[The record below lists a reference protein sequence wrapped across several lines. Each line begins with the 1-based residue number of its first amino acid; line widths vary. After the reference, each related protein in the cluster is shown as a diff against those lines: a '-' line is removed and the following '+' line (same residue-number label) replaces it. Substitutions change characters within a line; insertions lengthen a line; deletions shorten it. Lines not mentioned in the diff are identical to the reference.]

1 MKLSHRIFV
10 LILIAISSSMVTNL
24 LLTQYQQRVLHDDS
38 EKILVSTVI
47 QSLRDALAEDVING
61 NKLRVTNLL
70 RNLRDNDNPIDF
82 LYIST
87 GEPRRIFAHSF
98 RQGFPRYLVKNIN
111 SHLHRTGITLT
122 GRFQTPQGLIY
133 EYCEPL
139 IQGLD
144 MVLHIGVNQSEIEA
158 SLAANKRYILFF
170 SFLVAAL
177 VLIVAYYFSRQI
189 TSPLAR
195 FTEKIENFGTGKDI
209 SFDEASHNIKE
220 INLLESVFKNAFEER
235 KKVMAALQERERDLE
250 VTLNSI
256 GDAVIATD
264 KSGNITRM
272 NPVAMHLTGWKLDQA
287 KGKSLKT
294 IFPIVDASTRKSIEN
309 PIEKVINTGQ
319 TVFLSNHTTLI
330 SKTGIEYQIA
340 DSAAPIR
347 DEQNQ
352 ILGMVLVFND
362 VTEQY
367 KLRQAA
373 EKYKRDLQAIM
384 DHSPAIIYVK
394 GIDGCYTFVSQ
405 EFQQVFQLTPEQV
418 IGKTDFDIFPENSA
432 KQFKENDLVVARTKQ
447 TLKIEESLQFNGVT
461 HTYISV
467 KFPLVD
473 SNGSVYAVC
482 GISTDITDRL
492 QTEEALRRSQ
502 KMEAIGQL
510 TGGIAHDFNNQLGII
525 IGYLDFLEDYTKT
538 NINAH
543 KWVHT
548 ATRATQR
555 CMDLTRQLLAFS
567 RRQSPE
573 KVVVDVNHL
582 LNELQTMVSRSLTP
596 EIEIQYYLA
605 DNLWLT
611 EINPGEFQDALLN
624 LLINARDAMPNGGK
638 LVIETCNKHL
648 DDHYAQLN
656 PEVRAGD
663 YIQLAISDTG
673 MGMDKATQDRI
684 FEPFFTTKPEGKG
697 TGLGLAMV
705 YGFVKRFGGYIKIY
719 SESGVGTTAR
729 LYLPRSHSTVLSI
742 QSDENS
748 QTVLPKGHET
758 ILIVD
763 DETDLLQ
770 LAEQYLTDLGYQTL
784 TATNIEKA
792 FSILA
797 DNPGI
802 DLLFSDVVMPGE
814 KNGYDLA
821 CFAAEHYP
829 DLKVLLTSGYTS
841 KIVDHNGIAQFS
853 SSLLSKPYRKTDLAN
868 RIRQVLDGKT
878 ADNKQQTNNLQTA
891 NVLVID
897 DEEDIREL
905 FTINLRK
912 LGCKVAAAN
921 SAKNAISLFQ
931 QAAQK
936 GQPFQVLILD
946 LSLPGDIKGT
956 EIAEKIRQL
965 DPHVK
970 IIIASGDSE
979 APEMCHYERFGFQG
993 ALEKNFNLE
1002 NIKKALLQVL

>member
-1 MKLSHRIFV
+1 M
-10 LILIAISSSMVTNL
+10 A
-24 LLTQYQQRVLHDDS
+24 
-38 EKILVSTVI
+38 
-47 QSLRDALAEDVING
+47 
-61 NKLRVTNLL
+61 
-70 RNLRDNDNPIDF
+70 
-82 LYIST
+82 
-87 GEPRRIFAHSF
+87 
-98 RQGFPRYLVKNIN
+98 
-111 SHLHRTGITLT
+111 
-122 GRFQTPQGLIY
+122 
-133 EYCEPL
+133 
-139 IQGLD
+139 
-144 MVLHIGVNQSEIEA
+144 LHIGVNQSEIEA
-158 SLAANKRYILFF
+158 SLAENKRYILLF
-170 SFLVAAL
+170 SFFVAVL

-195 FTEKIENFGTGKDI
+195 FTEKIEHFGSGKDI
-209 SFDEASHNIKE
+209 SFDEANYKIKE
-220 INLLESVFKNAFEER
+220 ISLLESVFKNAFEER
-235 KKVMAALQERERDLE
+235 KKVMAALKEREQDLE

-264 KSGNITRM
+264 KNGNITRM
-272 NPVAMHLTGWKLDQA
+272 NPVAIQLTGWELEQA
-287 KGKSLKT
+287 RGKSIKD
-294 IFPIVDASTRKSIEN
+294 IFPIVDANTRKNIEN
-309 PIEKVINTGQ
+309 PIEKVINTGEI
-319 TVFLSNHTTLI
+319 VYLSNHTTLI
-330 SKTGIEYQIA
+330 SKSGEEYQIA

-347 DEQNQ
+347 NEKNQ

-362 VTEQY
+362 VTEKY

-394 GIDGCYTFVSQ
+394 AIDGCYTFVSQ

-447 TLKIEESLQFNGVT
+447 TLKIEESLQFNGIT

-525 IGYLDFLEDYTKT
+525 IGYLDFLEDFT
-538 NINAH
+538 NTDNKAH
-543 KWVHT
+543 KWVHA

-567 RRQSPE
+567 RRQSQE
-573 KVVVDVNHL
+573 KVLVDVNHL

-605 DNLWLT
+605 ENLWLT
-611 EINPGEFQDALLN
+611 EINPGEFQDAMLN

-638 LVIETCNKHL
+638 LIIETSNKHL

-656 PEVRAGD
+656 PEIRAGD

-673 MGMDKATQDRI
+673 MGMDKSTQDHI

-719 SESGVGTTAR
+719 SEPGVGTTAR
-729 LYLPRSHSTVLSI
+729 LYLPRSHSTTLSI
-742 QSDENS
+742 QLNEKI
-748 QTVLPKGHET
+748 QTVLPKGNET

-763 DETDLLQ
+763 DEADLLQ
-770 LAEQYLTDLGYQTL
+770 LADQYLTDLGYQTL
-784 TATNIEKA
+784 TATNTEKA

-829 DLKVLLTSGYTS
+829 ELKVLLTSGYTS

-853 SSLLSKPYRKTDLAN
+853 SSLLNKPYRKTDLAN
-868 RIRQVLDGKT
+868 RIRQVLDGKST
-878 ADNKQQTNNLQTA
+878 HNKQQANSLQTA

-905 FTINLRK
+905 FTINLKK
-912 LGCKVAAAN
+912 LGCKVASAN

-931 QAAQK
+931 QAAKK

-979 APEMCHYERFGFQG
+979 APEMRHYERFGYQ
-993 ALEKNFNLE
+993 ASLEKNFNLE